1 MVSNLRTVVV
11 AGVVAAGAAAAL
23 ATAAPAEGAAVATA
37 PTFTKQVAFARDG
50 AIYVGRGTT
59 ETRLTP
65 AAGNSR
71 PRWEPNG
78 RTLAYLHGGELWQ
91 MNADGTGQHRVTA
104 GRAAGPAFSPDGRW
118 LAYSAPACLGGP
130 GVYRVRAT
138 APHGTPEVL
147 FPAACRTEALPAP
160 TAPTAPDAGALV
172 ERLRYDDAIAWSPDG
187 TKIAFR
193 GGDCEGVYDN
203 CLTIG
208 TVATGT
214 ERALAAFGGGGSEDG
229 YAVVPAWRPDGAK
242 VAWTTYTGDAVH
254 VMEAGADGSARRRV
268 GTAQDRELAYVDAGR
283 AVVTAQH
290 RGRSTITL
298 VDLATG
304 RRTPLNQGSQPAVRP

>member
-1 MVSNLRTVVV
+1 MVSIPRTVIM
-11 AGVVAAGAAAAL
+11 AGIVAGAAAAL
-23 ATAAPAEGAAVATA
+23 ATAAPATAGAAGTTPVLAK
-37 PTFTKQVAFARDG
+37 PVAFARDG
-50 AIYVGRGTT
+50 AIYLSRGAV

-71 PRWEPNG
+71 PRWARNG

-91 MNADGTGQHRVTA
+91 MNADGTGQHRVTP
-104 GRAAGPAFSPDGRW
+104 GRAAGPAFSPDGQW

-130 GVYRVRAT
+130 GVYRVRAA
-138 APHGTPEVL
+138 APHGVPEVL
-147 FPAACRTEALPAP
+147 FPAACRSEAVPAP
-160 TAPTAPDAGALV
+160 SAPAGPDQGALV

-193 GGDCEGVYDN
+193 GGDCESVYDN

-208 TVATGT
+208 TIATGT
-214 ERALAAFGGGGSEDG
+214 ERALAAFGGGGADDG

-242 VAWTTYTGDAVH
+242 VAWTAYTGATVR
-254 VMEAGADGSARRRV
+254 VVEAAADGSGSRPV
-268 GTAQDRELAYVDAGR
+268 GAAQDRELAYVDAGR
-283 AVVTAQH
+283 ALVTAQY

-298 VDLATG
+298 LDLRSG
-304 RRTPLNQGSQPAVRP
+304 RRTPLTQGSQPSVQP